1 MNIEVTRDPI
11 LESIHRVWWALAAP
25 DGTLI
30 ESEGR
35 LDFPVVLRSAAK
47 PFQAMAVLAG
57 GVAEAFGLSAAE
69 VALLGGSHH
78 GEPVH
83 VAGARAILSKAGVAE
98 DCLQCGAHVPYNK
111 SAREALEAAGSPALP
126 IHNNCSGKHAGM
138 LALSRLLGAPLD
150 SYTER
155 HHPVQ
160 ERVFRCIEE
169 FTGIAARE
177 IPYGV
182 DGCGLPVAAVTLP
195 RAAMAFARWATGEA
209 VSPVYAAAAQRL
221 REAQKSHPVM
231 VNGAEGFNTHL
242 LQAAPHLVAKSGAE
256 GVFCVGNAS
265 TRQGLA
271 IKIADGNNRCIAVA
285 TTALLRRLGWL
296 DAAGW
301 EALSAYYTADVLNVA
316 GRRVG
321 EIRAA
326 GV

>member
-1 MNIEVTRDPI
+1 VNIEVTREPI
-11 LESIHRVWWALAAP
+11 LESVHQVWWAVAEP
-25 DGTLI
+25 DGTVV

-83 VAGARAILSKAGVAE
+83 VDAVRSILSKAGVSE
-98 DCLQCGAHVPYNK
+98 SCLQCGAHVPYNK
-111 SAREALEAAGSPALP
+111 AAREALEASGTPALP
-126 IHNNCSGKHAGM
+126 IHNNCSGKHAGL
-138 LALSRLLGAPLD
+138 LALCRLLGAPLET
-150 SYTER
+150 YMER
-155 HHPVQ
+155 RHPVQ
-160 ERVFRCIEE
+160 EAVFRS
-169 FTGIAARE
+169 IAAFCGAE
-177 IPYGV
+177 PEAIPWGV

-195 RAAMAFARWATGEA
+195 RAAAAFARWATGEE
-209 VSPVYAAAAQRL
+209 VGPSYAAVAARL
-221 REAQKSHPVM
+221 REAQRLNPVM
-231 VNGAEGFNTHL
+231 VNGTEGFNTHL

-256 GVFCVGNAS
+256 GVFCVGNIR

-271 IKIADGNNRCIAVA
+271 VKIPDGNNRGIAVA
-285 TTALLRRLGWL
+285 TTALLKRLGWL

-301 EALSAYYTADVLNVA
+301 QALSAHHSVDVLNVA

-321 EIRAA
+321 AIRPA